1 MSPVPREVA
10 QKVFDS
16 ILTQQYQDVIPHLT
30 MDIVQKLMEM
40 MQSPTLDIDEVIEE
54 FGLKKTKVSVYG
66 MTVTYDMPPAKLI
79 THWVYQDDNFKMND
93 FEHKINWFWMLLNYF
108 KVKRFK
114 AKMEAAK
121 AEQAAT

>member
-1 MSPVPREVA
+1 MSPVPNEVA

-16 ILTQQYQDVIPHLT
+16 LLTQQFQDVIPHLT
-30 MDIVQKLMEM
+30 MEIVQKLMDM
-40 MQSPTLDIDEVIEE
+40 MQSPTLDMEEVIEE
-54 FGLKKTKVSVYG
+54 FGLRNTKVSVYG
-66 MTVTYDMPPAKLI
+66 MTVTYDTPPAKLI
-79 THWVYQDDNFKMND
+79 TYWVYQDGNFKMND

-121 AEQAAT
+121 AEQPAA